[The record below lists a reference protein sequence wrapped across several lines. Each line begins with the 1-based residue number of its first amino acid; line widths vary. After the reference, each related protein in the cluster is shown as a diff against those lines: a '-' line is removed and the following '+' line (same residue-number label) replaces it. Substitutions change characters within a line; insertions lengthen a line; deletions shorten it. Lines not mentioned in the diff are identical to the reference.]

1 MPEKSCE
8 IFSGFQMVVRASFAS
23 LRPSPPAP
31 TQTSTTYGNTVLLL
45 LLASTAR
52 SDIVFV
58 VVPVRRCAR
67 LRKGEHI
74 LRRRSVARPAG
85 HPRRAFN
92 HPISSNPTL
101 LNQLRE
107 ESAVDRVYDVLT
119 DPPPPPS
126 FVVLQEE
133 EYASS
138 LDRIIKRDFFPELAR
153 LDATNEYLAAVEL
166 MDEAALEASVRKLW
180 DIEGETG
187 ETPRFRTSPLPSP
200 VSRSAI
206 ALYLDRPGE
215 LTGAA

>member
-45 LLASTAR
+45 LVASTAR
-52 SDIVFV
+52 SDIVLV
-58 VVPVRRCAR
+58 LVPVRRCAR
-67 LRKGEHI
+67 LRKGEHV

-101 LNQLRE
+101 LNQLRG
-107 ESAVDRVYDVLT
+107 ESALDRVYDVLT
-119 DPPPPPS
+119 DSLPPS

-187 ETPRFRTSPLPSP
+187 ETPRFRTLPLPPP
-200 VSRSAI
+200 VTRPAVT
-206 ALYLDRPGE
+206 LFLDRPGE